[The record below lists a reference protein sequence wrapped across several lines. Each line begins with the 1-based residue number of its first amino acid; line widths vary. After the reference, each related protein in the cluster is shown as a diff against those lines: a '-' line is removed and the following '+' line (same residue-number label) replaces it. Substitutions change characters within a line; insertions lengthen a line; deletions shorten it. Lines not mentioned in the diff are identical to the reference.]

1 MCGIAGVV
9 NTSPGM
15 PADRDLLTRMTESIR
30 HRGPDDGGTWTEG
43 PVGLGS
49 RRLAVIDLSPNGHQ
63 PMTNEDG
70 SLVIV
75 FNGEIYNFQ
84 SLRSDLQARGHQ
96 FRSETDTETIL
107 HAYEEHGVDCLT
119 LLRGMFAFA
128 IWDRRR
134 NSLFIG
140 RDRVGKKPLYYRAGR
155 DGFAFASE
163 PKALLQD
170 RSFTPVADPCAID
183 AFMTFGCVP
192 GEMSAFSGL
201 SRLLPGH
208 WLRLEEGRLTIE
220 PYWKLRYMPKRTI
233 REHEALEEATHLLSE
248 AVRLRMISDVPI
260 GAHLS
265 GGIDS
270 SFVVGMMSR
279 HSSRPVRTF
288 SIGFDD
294 SEYSELAYAREV
306 AALFRTEH
314 HELVVKPDAVSI
326 LPKMVWHYNE
336 PFADSSALPSFYL
349 CEMTRASVTV
359 ALNGDGGDETFLGY
373 DRYRAMVLSQLWTAV
388 PPPARAVVAHI
399 ARGMKPGSQKST
411 GERLRRFA
419 AGLDQN
425 ASRRYASW
433 MTLFD
438 LDAKDALYSPEFRS
452 ALRQSEPARAV
463 TCPFDCSDAGNVAE
477 KAAYADSKMYLPDDL
492 LVKMDIASM
501 AHSLEVRSPLL
512 DHVVVEFAALLP
524 VELKLRGSIQKYL
537 LRRLMARE
545 FPVHLLHRKK
555 MGFAV
560 PLDRWFRGELR
571 DMTADILLDARAR
584 QRGYFKPE
592 TVSRLLDEHVRGIA
606 RHHTKLWALLTLE
619 LWHRTFIDQP
629 CPSSI

>member
-9 NTSPGM
+9 NASTAR

-30 HRGPDDGGTWTEG
+30 HRGPDDGGIWIEG

-49 RRLAVIDLSPNGHQ
+49 RRLAIIDLSPNGHQ

-84 SLRSDLQARGHQ
+84 ALRSDLQARGHQ

-140 RDRVGKKPLYYRAGR
+140 RDRLGKKPLYYRAGR

-170 RSFTPVADPCAID
+170 RSFTPTADPGAID

-208 WLRLEEGRLTIE
+208 WLRLDEGRLTIE
-220 PYWKLRYMPKRTI
+220 RYWKLRYAPKRAI
-233 REHEALEEATHLLSE
+233 SENAALEEAAHLLSE

-294 SEYSELAYAREV
+294 LEYSELAYAREV
-306 AALFRTEH
+306 AGLFGTEH
-314 HELVVKPDAVSI
+314 HELLVKPDAASV
-326 LPKMVWHYNE
+326 LPQMVWHYNE

-349 CEMTRASVTV
+349 CEMTRSSVTV

-373 DRYRAMVLSQLWTAV
+373 DRYRAMVLSQWWNAV
-388 PPPARAVVAHI
+388 PQPARALVART

-411 GERLRRFA
+411 GERARRFA

-438 LDAKDALYSPEFRS
+438 PAAKDTLYSPEFRS
-452 ALRQSEPARAV
+452 AVGQSEAVRAV

-477 KAAYADSKMYLPDDL
+477 KAAYADSRMVPARRPAGEDG
-492 LVKMDIASM
+492 
-501 AHSLEVRSPLL
+501 HCQHGSL
-512 DHVVVEFAALLP
+512 A
-524 VELKLRGSIQKYL
+524 
-537 LRRLMARE
+537 
-545 FPVHLLHRKK
+545 
-555 MGFAV
+555 
-560 PLDRWFRGELR
+560 
-571 DMTADILLDARAR
+571 
-584 QRGYFKPE
+584 
-592 TVSRLLDEHVRGIA
+592 
-606 RHHTKLWALLTLE
+606 
-619 LWHRTFIDQP
+619 
-629 CPSSI
+629 

>member
-1 MCGIAGVV
+1 MCGIVGIV
-9 NTSPGM
+9 NTAGSHPV
-15 PADRDLLTRMTESIR
+15 DSDLLTRMTESIR
-30 HRGPDDGGTWTEG
+30 HRGPDDGGIWIEG

-49 RRLAVIDLSPNGHQ
+49 RRLAVIDLSPKGHQ

-84 SLRSDLQARGHQ
+84 SLRADLAARGHQ
-96 FRSETDTETIL
+96 FRSDTDTETIL
-107 HAYEEHGVDCLT
+107 HAYEEHGIDSLK

-134 NSLFIG
+134 KSLFVG
-140 RDRVGKKPLYYRAGR
+140 RDRLGKKPMYYRAGR
-155 DGFAFASE
+155 ESFSFASE

-170 RSFTPVADPCAID
+170 RSFAAMANLNAID
-183 AFMTFGCVP
+183 AFLTLGYVP
-192 GEMSAFSGL
+192 GEMSAFSGV

-208 WLRLEEGRLTIE
+208 WMRLDGTGLTIE
-220 PYWKLRYMPKRTI
+220 PYWKLRYTPKQAITKS
-233 REHEALEEATHLLSE
+233 EACAEATRVLDE

-294 SEYSELAYAREV
+294 PDYSELVYARQV
-306 AALFRTEH
+306 AEAFGTEH
-314 HELVVKPDAVSI
+314 HELVVKPDTASI

-349 CEMTRASVTV
+349 CQMTRTAVTV

-373 DRYRAMVLSQLWTAV
+373 DRYRAMMLADRWSSV
-388 PPPARAVVAHI
+388 PPTARALVART
-399 ARGMKPGSQKST
+399 ARAMKPGSQKST
-411 GERLRRFA
+411 TERARRFA

-425 ASRRYASW
+425 PSQRYASW

-438 LDAKDALYSPEFRS
+438 RTAKEALYSDEFRS
-452 ALRQSEPARAV
+452 SVNIGESAAAITRS
-463 TCPFDCSDAGNVAE
+463 FDCSDATNVAE
-477 KAAYADSKMYLPDDL
+477 RAAHTDSKTYLPDDL

-512 DHVVVEFAALLP
+512 DHVVVEFAASLP
-524 VELKLRGSIQKYL
+524 LELKLRGSIQKHL
-537 LRRLMARE
+537 LRELMRKE
-545 FPVHLLHRKK
+545 FPPDVLRRKK

-560 PLDRWFRGELR
+560 PIDRWFRGELH
-571 DMTADILLDARAR
+571 DMAADILLDGRARAR
-584 QRGYFKPE
+584 GYFRSE
-592 TVSRLLDEHVRGIA
+592 AVSRLLNEHVRGVG
-606 RHHTKLWALLTLE
+606 RHPAKLWALLVLE
-619 LWHRTFIDQP
+619 LWHRTFIDQR
-629 CPSSI
+629 CPVSA